1 MVRNDFK
8 FRVMKRKILMA
19 VSASV
24 LLAVGSCNE
33 PQTPPSEGSRTGFAL
48 SFFKSV
54 DKTEGKGR
62 NIVVSPYSAGV
73 ALSMLTE
80 GAQGETKVEFD
91 NALNGCL
98 FKAEPLSEGD
108 TVIVKSANSVWV
120 DDDFSVRNHYVSL
133 LQKDYEALVTTLNFA
148 DPATLHAINNWCSE
162 NTGGKIKKILDSL
175 SPQMTM
181 VLANALYFRAP
192 WLDQF
197 NEKATREAVFHGVG
211 GDQDI
216 MMMSR
221 NGRYNYAEYQGCQMI
236 ELPYEGGRYSM
247 YVVLPPKGM
256 DIESVIPYVNESSY
270 SSALKMMAPAKVNFR
285 LPRMRL
291 ETSLTLNNTLKKM
304 GVQTAFTSAAD
315 FKGITA
321 MGPLVLDTV
330 AQKCYIDVTESG
342 TEAAAVTVAVMALTS
357 VRPEAEP
364 KTMTVDRPFLFF
376 IADKESDNILF
387 AGKIVNL

>member
-1 MVRNDFK
+1 
-8 FRVMKRKILMA
+8 MA

-24 LLAVGSCNE
+24 LLTMGSCNE
-33 PQTPPSEGSRTGFAL
+33 PQTPPTEGSGIGFAL

-54 DKTEGKGR
+54 DKAEGKGQ
-62 NIVVSPYSAGV
+62 NVVVSPYSAGV

-148 DPATLHAINNWCSE
+148 DQATLHAINNWCSE
-162 NTGGKIKKILDSL
+162 NTGGKIQKILDSL

-197 NEKATREAVFHGVG
+197 NEKATKEAVFHGFD

-216 MMMSR
+216 MMMFRS
-221 NGRYNYAEYQGCQMI
+221 GRYNYAEYQGCQMI

-315 FKGITA
+315 FKGISA

-357 VRPEAEP
+357 LRPDALP

-387 AGKIVNL
+387 AGKIINL

>member
-1 MVRNDFK
+1 
-8 FRVMKRKILMA
+8 MKKTRLMTI
-19 VSASV
+19 SAM
-24 LLAVGSCNE
+24 LLCTLNSCGK
-33 PQTPPSEGSRTGFAL
+33 PQTPPSEGSEIGFAL

-54 DKTEGKGR
+54 DKAEGKGR

-120 DDDFSVRNHYVSL
+120 DDDFSVRNHYVST
-133 LQKDYEALVTTLNFA
+133 LQKDYDALVTTLDFA

-162 NTGGKIKKILDSL
+162 NTDGKIGKILSSL

-197 NEKATREAVFHGVG
+197 NEKATQDAVFHGTG
-211 GDQDI
+211 GNQDV
-216 MMMSR
+216 MMMYR
-221 NGRYNYAEYQGCQMI
+221 KGRYNYAEYQGCQMI
-236 ELPYEGGRYSM
+236 ELPYEGAVYSM
-247 YVVLPPKGM
+247 YVVLPPEGM
-256 DIESVIPYVNESSY
+256 DIEAMLPYVNEASY
-270 SSALKMMAPAKVNFR
+270 DAAMKMMEPQTVAFR

-291 ETSLTLNNTLKKM
+291 ETSLTLNNTLKQM
-304 GVQTAFTSAAD
+304 GVRTAFTSAAD
-315 FKGITA
+315 FKGIAA

-357 VRPEAEP
+357 ARPEPQP

-376 IADKESDNILF
+376 IADKDSQNILF